1 MLARPED
8 QGIDKDTI
16 NNLAQQREFN
26 RKQQLSNLSKGLS
39 ENFDDVVK
47 IAEEKGSKATDLL
60 KKIKGVADEK
70 KVPINGV
77 MQDVINELAKKRAE
91 FGKVAGNIGGKLKA
105 VPVIGGLAALGSA
118 LQSGDAAAAGLDQVV
133 PGGIEEIGTAPGEAE
148 MARQQQ
154 EYNDNLKRNYLKTLA
169 GQGILK

>member
-1 MLARPED
+1 MPVRPD
-8 QGIDKDTI
+8 DKGVDINTI
-16 NNLAQQREFN
+16 SNLAQQRDFN
-26 RKQQLSNLSKGLS
+26 KKQQLSNLSKGLS
-39 ENFDDVVK
+39 DNYDEVLK
-47 IAEEKGSKATDLL
+47 AAEEKGSKAVDLL
-60 KKIKGVADEK
+60 KKMKGIAEERNA
-70 KVPINGV
+70 PLNGV
-77 MQDVINELAKKRAE
+77 VQDIIGGLAKRRAE

-133 PGGIEEIGTAPGEAE
+133 PGGLEEIGEAPGEAD

-169 GQGILK
+169 GQGILR